1 MVRRG
6 LLILTLLV
14 SGCATEAVRTPD
26 QAKDIAR
33 SSACMKREP
42 VLAPNE
48 QMPTEWL
55 AERRG
60 DRWYVWL
67 PFGKGAQYRGII
79 KYGHM
84 GAWINAKDGKL
95 LYCEGGASRPLGL
108 VVAARYSP
116 AAF

>member
-1 MVRRG
+1 MRQQLCFG
-6 LLILTLLV
+6 LLLFLA
-14 SGCATEAVRTPD
+14 GCATGAVRTPE

-67 PFGKGAQYRGII
+67 PFGPGAQYRGII

-108 VVAARYSP
+108 IATARFSP
-116 AAF
+116 ATF

>member
-1 MVRRG
+1 
-6 LLILTLLV
+6 
-14 SGCATEAVRTPD
+14 
-26 QAKDIAR
+26 
-33 SSACMKREP
+33 

-67 PFGKGAQYRGII
+67 PFGTGAQYRGII

-95 LYCEGGASRPLGL
+95 LYCEGGASRPVGQI
-108 VVAARYSP
+108 AAVRFSP